1 MSCAKGCVVVRQ
13 VVPILRAGL
22 VLLEQATTVLPASET
37 YHVGYVRDESTL
49 KAREY
54 LNKLPASLDAEDR
67 ILITD
72 PMLATGM
79 RPRMGLHV
87 PSVVA
92 LCRVPPFTRQRQ
104 SLFCLAQCSKT
115 RARSGYT
122 TSVQSK

>member
-1 MSCAKGCVVVRQ
+1 MHQKASSVTVRQ

-72 PMLATGM
+72 PMLATGAC
-79 RPRMGLHV
+79 PLLGLQLPSAVASYAGCLLSQGREKPCCAWYFAGAAARASQGHV
-87 PSVVA
+87 PA
-92 LCRVPPFTRQRQ
+92 
-104 SLFCLAQCSKT
+104 
-115 RARSGYT
+115 
-122 TSVQSK
+122 

>member
-1 MSCAKGCVVVRQ
+1 MRQ

-72 PMLATGM
+72 PMLATGA
-79 RPRMGLHV
+79 PT
-87 PSVVA
+87 A
-92 LCRVPPFTRQRQ
+92 
-104 SLFCLAQCSKT
+104 
-115 RARSGYT
+115 
-122 TSVQSK
+122 